1 MLDVDVNGN
10 IMQRVRKTENYL
22 LHITQ
27 IPDWDSVIPD
37 SALSSLDQR
46 IIKTQAQIRE
56 LEYLAET
63 LGENQ
68 VDNLVYDNI
77 GDTLQLT
84 AKGKGVGDKVSVKDM
99 VEDGVPV
106 VDFDGV
112 SGDNSGNNSDDNNG
126 CGCNCNC
133 NCEDDVVEFDD
144 IKPSVKPED
153 SDVVEF

>member
-68 VDNLVYDNI
+68 VDNLEYDKI

-106 VDFDGV
+106 VDFNGI
-112 SGDNSGNNSDDNNG
+112 SGGNNSDDNNG

-144 IKPSVKPED
+144 VKPSVKPED